1 MNAKRVVS
9 CLLLSGSLLACGS
22 LPAAAAEYR
31 DLPASHWACDDMQY
45 AAWLGVIKGVG
56 GNQMAPSAPLSRGQ
70 FLTMLVRAFAPQ
82 QYQTATSQGLAWE
95 QAALSAAQSAGLI
108 PAGMNLSD
116 LNGSITRLEVAVLLN
131 QAMPEEVLSRA
142 GSTSAEEVLTDFF
155 QIPSEY
161 RQAVSNLV
169 ALNIIHGKS
178 DGTFS
183 GGDALQRCDGSVL
196 LVRAIKAID
205 ATLYRQPMQLDLTF
219 MDETGASVGSAVV
232 SSSVGE
238 RVYTLANQNGPEGYE
253 FDSWSNENYS
263 VSSIQ
268 NQYTI
273 PLRTLT
279 EAERQEALFWKRYQA
294 GEASYED
301 YYKQDFLLKAQG
313 ENPRKYMLLFGDYET
328 RRFPNKEAAE
338 AAMTTV
344 TVPVWKLGKNGQKTA
359 STMSLRIHAALAE
372 DVKQIFTEIYNDPE
386 QFPMADLGGYAW
398 RGDTATGEHNC
409 GTAIDMNANQNYQ
422 IRDGKIL
429 VGSCWQPGSNP
440 YSIPENGSVVR
451 IFAAHGWAWGGDAWA
466 MDADASTGYHDYM
479 HFSYMG
485 M

>member
-70 FLTMLVRAFAPQ
+70 FLTMLARAFAPQ
-82 QYQTATSQGLAWE
+82 QYQAATGQGLAWD
-95 QAALSAAQSAGLI
+95 QAALSAARSAGLI
-108 PAGMNLSD
+108 PDGMDLSD

-131 QAMPEEVLSRA
+131 QVLPEEVLSR
-142 GSTSAEEVLTDFF
+142 GSSWIRPAEEVLADFSL
-155 QIPSEY
+155 IPSEY
-161 RQAVSNLV
+161 QQAVSNLV
-169 ALNIIHGKS
+169 SLHIIQGKS
-178 DGTFS
+178 DGTFG

-196 LVRAIKAID
+196 LVRTIKAID
-205 ATLYRQPMQLDLTF
+205 SSLYQQPAQLGLTF
-219 MDETGASVGSAVV
+219 VDETGACVASAVV
-232 SSSVGE
+232 SSNVGE
-238 RVYTLANQNGPEGYE
+238 SAYRLFSENGPEGYD
-253 FDSWSNENYS
+253 FDGGYYT
-263 VSSIQ
+263 VSSVQ

-294 GEASYED
+294 GEVSYED

-386 QFPMADLGGYAW
+386 QFPFADLGGYAW

-429 VGSCWQPGSNP
+429 VGSCWEPGSNP